1 MTTSQPSSANVQ
13 PSTRG
18 FVATVATAIIAAVA
32 SSLCCI
38 GPLLYLV
45 FGISAAS
52 LSGVEQLTWL
62 HYPMLLLSV
71 GLIALGFWRLYFSR
85 RPLCSGTFSR
95 TKMLILYWLAVP
107 LVLAFQLYP
116 YVLPWI
122 LEQFE

>member
-1 MTTSQPSSANVQ
+1 MTTSQPNSANTQ
-13 PSTRG
+13 QGSHG
-18 FVATVATAIIAAVA
+18 FVATVATAVIAAVA

-62 HYPMLLLSV
+62 HYPMLLLST

-85 RPLCSGTFSR
+85 RPLCSGAFSR
-95 TKMLILYWLAVP
+95 TKLLILYWLAVP

-122 LEQFE
+122 LEWFE